1 MSTAPSV
8 ISADALEALLTQLRE
23 SDSERIRQAEAVLKK
38 CLAQPHFMIDLL
50 SRLHASQAAESRQLA
65 AVLMR
70 RRLGGHWR
78 KLDVGVQGQMKV
90 ALLERLTNEP
100 VSIVRSSTADLVCVI
115 ARQVCV
121 CVRVCVWSA
130 IGGVAPTNHL

>member
-1 MSTAPSV
+1 MPRPAPLHDRPPLAPPRLAGFEP
-8 ISADALEALLTQLRE
+8 ISPICHAPFSLYIAHFILEVRSSSASHTF
-23 SDSERIRQAEAVLKK
+23 S
-38 CLAQPHFMIDLL
+38 
-50 SRLHASQAAESRQLA
+50 SQAAESRQLA

-121 CVRVCVWSA
+121 CACACVC
-130 IGGVAPTNHL
+130 GVQ